1 MSGAPSSLILHPS
14 SLVHHSLFISD
25 LHLAPERPAIVE
37 QFFAFLAGPAR
48 DADALYV
55 LGDLFEH
62 WLGDDN
68 AEDPLNRPVA
78 VGVAALAA
86 AGTPVYFM
94 HGNRDLL
101 VGQEFARRASAQLLD
116 DPTVVDLYGARTL
129 LMHGDTLCT
138 DDVEYLKFRAYAR
151 NPQNQTRFLAQP
163 LEARSAEM
171 EALRLRN
178 VNAKLGKTAQIMDVN
193 SAAVDQALRLAA
205 YPRLIHGHTHRPAR
219 HLHTID
225 GHTCE
230 RWVLADWYENGS
242 YLRCDAS
249 GCSAIALRPS

>member
-1 MSGAPSSLILHPS
+1 MN
-14 SLVHHSLFISD
+14 SLFISD
-25 LHLAPERPAIVE
+25 LHLAPERPRILE
-37 QFFAFLAGPAR
+37 QFHAFLEGPAR
-48 DADALYV
+48 DAAALYV

-68 AEDPLNRPVA
+68 FEDPLNRSVA
-78 VGVAALAA
+78 EDFAKLAA
-86 AGTPVYFM
+86 GGTAVYFM

-101 VGQEFARRASAQLLD
+101 VGGEFAQRAAAKLLPDPTLLD
-116 DPTVVDLYGARTL
+116 LHGTRTL

-151 NPQNQTRFLAQP
+151 DPRNQARFLGQP
-163 LEARSAEM
+163 VAARRAEV
-171 EALRLRN
+171 EGLRLRN
-178 VNAKLGKTAQIMDVN
+178 IDAKQGKSDEIMDVN
-193 SAAVDQALRLAA
+193 AAAVEQVLREHG

-219 HLHTID
+219 HVHTVD
-225 GHTCE
+225 GRACE

-249 GCSAIALRPS
+249 GCVSITL

>member
-1 MSGAPSSLILHPS
+1 LKLET
-14 SLVHHSLFISD
+14 LFVSD
-25 LHLAPERPAIVE
+25 LHLAPERPRIVD
-37 QFFAFLAGPAR
+37 QFYRFLQGPAGE
-48 DADALYV
+48 AQALYV

-68 AEDPLNRPVA
+68 FEDPLNRSVA
-78 VGVAALAA
+78 ESFAKLAGS
-86 AGTPVYFM
+86 GTAVYFM

-101 VGQEFARRASAQLLD
+101 VGCEFAQRASAKLLE
-116 DPTVVDLYGARTL
+116 DPTLVDLHGTRTL

-151 NPQNQTRFLAQP
+151 HPANQTRFLAQT
-163 LEARSAEM
+163 LAARRGEM
-171 EALRLRN
+171 EALRVRN
-178 VNAKLGKTAQIMDVN
+178 VNAKLGKTAEIMDVN
-193 SAAVDQALRLAA
+193 ASAVERVLREAG

-219 HLHTID
+219 HVHTVD
-225 GHTCE
+225 GHACE

-249 GCSAIALRPS
+249 GCTAVQLSS